1 MVFSTVGT
9 TLFPTGRM
17 IRRLVLSMTSNRLND
32 VRNDPA
38 ENSV

>member
-1 MVFSTVGT
+1 MVFPTVGT
-9 TLFPTGRM
+9 TLFPNGAM
-17 IRRLVLSMTSNRLND
+17 IRTLALSMTSNRLHD